1 MTRSEFFKA
10 IGLTALSLGV
20 FKLVGDRKILK
31 ERNEKTYLD
40 IPEELRQ
47 NPYREDDALK
57 YPPQGRILRTTYTLS
72 KKGRRNKTTF
82 LLDDPEIRSTLYRSG
97 TRSIT
102 DL

>member
-10 IGLTALSLGV
+10 LGLTALSLGV

-47 NPYREDDALK
+47 NPYGQSDATVSIEEDDWVKSSMYENGQWYWK
-57 YPPQGRILRTTYTLS
+57 YTS
-72 KKGRRNKTTF
+72 KHKIIKTSWGQLVNAVKF
-82 LLDDPEIRSTLYRSG
+82 VKQ
-97 TRSIT
+97 
-102 DL
+102 